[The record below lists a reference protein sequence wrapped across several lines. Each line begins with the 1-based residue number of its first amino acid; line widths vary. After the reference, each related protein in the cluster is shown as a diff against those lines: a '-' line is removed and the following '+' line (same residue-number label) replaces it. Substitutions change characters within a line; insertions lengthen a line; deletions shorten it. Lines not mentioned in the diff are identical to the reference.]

1 MQLSNRV
8 ENNHCIII
16 VEGNIALDGVS
27 DVKAYVKPFLQDE
40 AISGLVINFGKVD
53 FIDSSGIGLIVS
65 IFKTLQ
71 QRQAK
76 LALCELSNKNK
87 EIFNMTRLD
96 KILSLFDTEAEAI
109 SSL

>member
-1 MQLSNRV
+1 MRIKHNID
-8 ENNHCIII
+8 NNICIITI
-16 VEGNIALDGVS
+16 DGNIALEGVGE
-27 DVKAYVKPFLQDE
+27 VKSYVKPFLQDGAVK
-40 AISGLVINFGKVD
+40 AILINFERVE

-65 IFKTLQ
+65 IYKTLQ

-76 LALCELSNKNK
+76 LLLCHLSKKNN

-96 KILSLFDTEAEAI
+96 KILSIHPTQEDAI